1 MVKEELEI
9 DDTLQ
14 MRTKWEIDDITK
26 LLELSIETFFLDSRW
41 EDLFTKY
48 WKIYL
53 QATSR
58 YFICIS
64 LTELIYSMTIIS
76 SRTILFSA
84 ISSS

>member
-41 EDLFTKY
+41 EDLQSIGK
-48 WKIYL
+48 
-53 QATSR
+53 S
-58 YFICIS
+58 IS
-64 LTELIYSMTIIS
+64 KPLVG
-76 SRTILFSA
+76 ILYA
-84 ISSS
+84 LV